1 MVSRPITKT
10 RILVPVNM
18 WCPKY
23 VHLEVSSLCSK
34 SFSNYST
41 GWSNVKGVPFM
52 LNNLYGN
59 IINGRVDWTKKILRI
74 WACTL
79 WAHAYKK
86 TNGVMCPLTD
96 VMFLYLFST
105 IKSLS
110 PKIRFWNIN
119 FHTTALYLLALWI
132 ALLTKKIKF
141 FHFFLNSITH
151 FFRSRTMR
159 MFRIK
164 SNYLISSVCA
174 ISGDLSASY
183 D

>member
-1 MVSRPITKT
+1 MKNDISSMVSKPITKT

-18 WCPKY
+18 WWPKY
-23 VHLEVSSLCSK
+23 VHLEVASLCSK
-34 SFSNYST
+34 FFSNYST

-119 FHTTALYLLALWI
+119 FHTTALYLLTLWI
-132 ALLTKKIKF
+132 A
-141 FHFFLNSITH
+141 FLPE
-151 FFRSRTMR
+151 
-159 MFRIK
+159 
-164 SNYLISSVCA
+164 
-174 ISGDLSASY
+174 
-183 D
+183 